1 MPSTAQ
7 ELAAIARG
15 FQALTPFGAIPGCVG
30 TIDGYLLQIEAH
42 PSLVV
47 GNVIDTP
54 PLKEPLP
61 TIGHELW
68 GRAHVGYSGNFG
80 MTEHSKIYISV
91 YKKFKCDITA
101 LC

>member
-1 MPSTAQ
+1 MKLSSFWLVSQQEYFVLGLGLVLGAPYYIVSLYVCWFQDSLALPPSKD
-7 ELAAIARG
+7 
-15 FQALTPFGAIPGCVG
+15 P
-30 TIDGYLLQIEAH
+30 LL
-42 PSLVV
+42 
-47 GNVIDTP
+47 
-54 PLKEPLP
+54 

-68 GRAHVGYSGNFG
+68 GRAHVGYSENFG